1 MGLRIESP
9 VFTEVK
15 PGFLIDGIVLVERI
29 SGVISKRGE
38 EVITILGACH
48 LIRGNIY

>member
-1 MGLRIESP
+1 VGLRIESP

-29 SGVISKRGE
+29 LGVISKKGKK
-38 EVITILGACH
+38 
-48 LIRGNIY
+48 